1 VENHDQF
8 IAAAAP
14 YALGALDREEKAR
27 FEAHLAT
34 CAQCAAEVRSFA
46 PVLTALA
53 TAQPAAAPDPDV
65 RRRLSTRLK
74 TGSRFELRGLA
85 VAASIAIALVLG
97 GYAVYL
103 RGRVST
109 LENRLRQ
116 TILRADAA
124 EARSADARTIANDA
138 QTTLAI
144 LTAKDVARV
153 DLAGQPAAPSAA
165 ARAFWSRSRGL
176 VLMAS
181 NLPSLAPGRT
191 YQLWVITKEPA
202 PISAGV
208 LAPDAN
214 GSVTVRFDTPPDI
227 PAPVAMAVTLEPAGG
242 VRAPTGDK
250 YLVGVAH

>member
-1 VENHDQF
+1 VADHDQF
-8 IAAAAP
+8 IAEAAS
-14 YALGALDREEKAR
+14 YALGALDRDEAAR
-27 FEAHLAT
+27 FEAHMAT
-34 CAQCAAEVRSFA
+34 CARCAAEVRSFA
-46 PVLTALA
+46 PVVSALA
-53 TAQPAAAPDPDV
+53 ATHASATPDPAV
-65 RRRLSTRLK
+65 RRRLAATVKGGSKIDLRL
-74 TGSRFELRGLA
+74 LA
-85 VAASIAIALVLG
+85 AAASIAVAALLG
-97 GYAVYL
+97 GYALQL

-109 LENRLRQ
+109 LEDRLRQ
-116 TILRADAA
+116 TIIRADAA
-124 EARSADARTIANDA
+124 EAKSADAGSIANEA
-138 QTTLAI
+138 RTTLAI

-181 NLPSLAPGRT
+181 NLPPLRPGQT
-191 YQLWVITKEPA
+191 YQLWVITREPA

-242 VRAPTGDK
+242 VPAPTGEK
-250 YLVGVAH
+250 FLVGVAN